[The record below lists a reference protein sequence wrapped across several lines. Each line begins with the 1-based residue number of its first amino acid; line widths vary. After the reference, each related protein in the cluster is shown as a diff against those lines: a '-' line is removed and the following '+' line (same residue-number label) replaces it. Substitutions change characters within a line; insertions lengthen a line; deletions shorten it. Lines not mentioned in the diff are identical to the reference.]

1 MGVIKDRSVP
11 VLGLKLALVED
22 EEALAK
28 IERNALPR
36 DRNQVRYY
44 GNDVVTE
51 LVAFAYPR
59 FQTQTRGAISSE
71 HPGTKSSLLRRIYL
85 ILRS

>member
-1 MGVIKDRSVP
+1 MGVIKDLSVP

-28 IERNALPR
+28 IERKALPR
-36 DRNQVRYY
+36 DRNQVRYH

-51 LVAFAYPR
+51 P
-59 FQTQTRGAISSE
+59 
-71 HPGTKSSLLRRIYL
+71 
-85 ILRS
+85 